1 MAGLNAP
8 HAGTQ
13 CWPLVV
19 DRGWGNPYVLGMTES
34 AHAVQVSSPTELR
47 NQRTLDIDMLAT
59 TELVQRINAEDQLV
73 APAVAAV
80 LPAVAEMVEMGVAVL
95 RGGGR
100 IHYFGAGT
108 SGRLAFADAAEVPP
122 TFGVP
127 EDWIVSHR
135 ADDAKAAD
143 GAAAISE
150 GAEDATTAGT
160 AAAAQ
165 LTSKDLAVGITA
177 SGRTPFVAAAL
188 QAARQRGARSVLVS
202 SNPRAPLAA
211 EADIHVAVDTGPEA
225 IAGSTRLKAGT
236 AAKLVLN
243 TFSTAVMVQ
252 LGRTYS
258 NLMIDVLPANAKLR
272 GRQVRML
279 AEATGFPEDRCA
291 AALSDA
297 DGRPSVAL
305 VCLLADVSPQ
315 QASAVLARHHGMAR
329 PALAELTGSR
339 G

>member
-1 MAGLNAP
+1 MA
-8 HAGTQ
+8 
-13 CWPLVV
+13 
-19 DRGWGNPYVLGMTES
+19 ES
-34 AHAVQVSSPTELR
+34 ANAVQVSSPTELR
-47 NQRTLDIDMLAT
+47 NQRTLDIDLLAT
-59 TELVQRINAEDQLV
+59 VELVQRINAEDQRV
-73 APAVAAV
+73 APAVAAA
-80 LPAVAEMVEMGVAVL
+80 LPAVAQLVDAGVAAL
-95 RGGGR
+95 QAGGR

-127 EDWIVSHR
+127 DDWIVSHH
-135 ADDAKAAD
+135 ADEA
-143 GAAAISE
+143 GALSE
-150 GAEDATTAGT
+150 GAEDAAEAGT

-165 LTSKDLAVGITA
+165 LTRGDLAVGITA

-188 QAARQRGARSVLVS
+188 RAARERGARSALVS
-202 SNPRAPLAA
+202 SNPQAALAA
-211 EADIHVAVDTGPEA
+211 EADIHIAVDTGPEA

-243 TFSTAVMVQ
+243 TFSTAVMVK

-279 AEATGFPEDRCA
+279 AEATGFNEDRCA
-291 AALSDA
+291 AALSEA
-297 DGRPSVAL
+297 ESSPPVAL
-305 VCLLADVSPQ
+305 VCLLTGVSAP
-315 QASAVLARHHGMAR
+315 QASTVLQRHGGIVR
-329 PALAELTGSR
+329 QALAELGIVRQEPAELGRDDHEVPGSR